1 LEFIVLSIKTQYKNI
16 DYQSVLFIKK
26 MKTRKSFALI
36 ASLFLFFNCCKEDQE
51 CLHGCGS
58 SPKDT
63 IYCTQEFLPYWYF
76 KKGSLWIYQR
86 TDTSILIYDTAQV
99 IYNNALIDFTPSRN
113 SVSAIEYRVV
123 QIRHSDSNFWSDFVP
138 SKSVIVESD
147 QSNPELIW
155 WEWSCKKIFF
165 YVEYSFK
172 ADRVLN
178 VPYKVGL
185 STTIITPVYTFD
197 NTIPFINEQSGDSVY
212 ITKGVGMSKFIA
224 KNETWELV
232 SFKIEP

>member
-1 LEFIVLSIKTQYKNI
+1 
-16 DYQSVLFIKK
+16 
-26 MKTRKSFALI
+26 
-36 ASLFLFFNCCKEDQE
+36 
-51 CLHGCGS
+51 
-58 SPKDT
+58 
-63 IYCTQEFLPYWYF
+63 
-76 KKGSLWIYQR
+76 
-86 TDTSILIYDTAQV
+86 
-99 IYNNALIDFTPSRN
+99 
-113 SVSAIEYRVV
+113 
-123 QIRHSDSNFWSDFVP
+123 
-138 SKSVIVESD
+138 
-147 QSNPELIW
+147 
-155 WEWSCKKIFF
+155 
-165 YVEYSFK
+165 VEYSFK